1 MTRQPHDQLAKDYL
15 EELLKPLGEVQPAYK
30 VQSEVREVDLWFVPQ
45 TPNPQYLQQ
54 LGLLGQLVQ
63 TPCLLE
69 PYRNPPTPEQIRSC
83 LLKLHLIEANRQRQG
98 RRDQQSLPEADLPFL
113 WILTPTC
120 SQRILTGFGATPEDD
135 AGVYTL
141 HEFLRSG
148 IIAINQLDETP
159 ETLWLRV
166 LGKGGTQQR
175 AIQELINLPPNHP
188 FRGSLLEILADWHQ
202 TLALRDNISTSE
214 QEDIMNLS
222 PAYLKQREELLQ
234 EGREEGLEE
243 GEVRGKLK
251 TVPTLQELGL
261 SIERIAEVL
270 ELDIEQVR
278 AYLNNQSES

>member
-15 EELLKPLGEVQPAYK
+15 EELLSPIGEVQSAYK
-30 VQSEVREVDLWFVPQ
+30 VQSEVREVDLWFVPHS
-45 TPNPQYLQQ
+45 PNPQYLQQ

-98 RRDQQSLPEADLPFL
+98 RRDQQSLPEAELPFL

-120 SQRILTGFGATPEDD
+120 SQRILTGFGATPEDE

-141 HEFLRSG
+141 PEFLRSG
-148 IIAINQLDETP
+148 IVAINQLEETP

-166 LGKGGTQQR
+166 TSLSEAGNTTTRHPRTNQPTPDR
-175 AIQELINLPPNHP
+175 P
-188 FRGSLLEILADWHQ
+188 FRASLLEILANWHQ

-222 PAYLKQREELLQ
+222 PPYIKQREEL
-234 EGREEGLEE
+234 LEE

-261 SIERIAEVL
+261 SVERIAEVL
-270 ELDIEQVR
+270 ELDVEQVR
-278 AYLNNQSES
+278 AYLNN